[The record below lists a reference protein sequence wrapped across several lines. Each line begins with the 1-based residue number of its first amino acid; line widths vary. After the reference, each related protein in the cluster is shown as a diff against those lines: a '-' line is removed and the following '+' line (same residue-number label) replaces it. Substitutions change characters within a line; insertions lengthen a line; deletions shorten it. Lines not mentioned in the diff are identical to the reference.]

1 VSLCACPV
9 TSQVSADADG
19 DRLQCGAMKRAI
31 TLLALLVTVHVGAA
45 APSGTATAEGS
56 GRHIDR
62 ILAEV
67 PLIDG
72 HNDLPWEYRDRVK
85 NHLAQ
90 LDIGQDQSH
99 LAKPLHTDIAR
110 LRQGRIGAQFWSVYV
125 PVELK
130 GADAVLTTM
139 EQIDV
144 VHRLAATYPDVFE
157 LAYTADDITR
167 IHKSGKIASLI
178 GMEGGH
184 SIDNS
189 LAALREFY
197 RAGARYMTITHT
209 ASTAWADSE
218 SGAPLHNGLTP
229 FGKIVIGEMNRLGML
244 VDLSHVSPK
253 TMQDVLDVSLA
264 PVIFSH
270 SSTRALVDHPRN
282 VPDDVLQ
289 RLKDLDGVVMVSF
302 VPSFD
307 SDKARLHSADQS
319 AEEARL
325 KDLLRGDPQKVK
337 EALAKWNAANP
348 GPRAT
353 IADVADH
360 IEHVMNVAGVDHV
373 GIGGDFDGITS
384 TPAGL
389 ESVADYPKLFEELI
403 RRGHSD
409 DDLKKLAGL
418 NVLRVMKKAEA
429 VAARLQKERPPADA
443 LIGEVDK

>member
-1 VSLCACPV
+1 M
-9 TSQVSADADG
+9 
-19 DRLQCGAMKRAI
+19 RLRRTI
-31 TLLALLVTVHVGAA
+31 VVLILA
-45 APSGTATAEGS
+45 ATAALAQTAS
-56 GRHIDR
+56 RVDR
-62 ILAEV
+62 ILTEV

-72 HNDLPWEYRDRVK
+72 HNDLPWEYHERVK
-85 NHLAQ
+85 NHLAAI
-90 LDIGQDQSH
+90 DIAQDQSK

-110 LRQGRIGAQFWSVYV
+110 LRQGRLGAQFWSVYV

-130 GADAVLTTM
+130 GADAVVATM
-139 EQIDV
+139 NQIDV
-144 VHRLAATYPDVFE
+144 VHRLAAAYPETFE

-167 IHKSGKIASLI
+167 IHKSGRIASLI

-184 SIDNS
+184 SIANS
-189 LAALREFY
+189 LAALRELY
-197 RAGARYMTITHT
+197 RLGARYMTITHT
-209 ASTAWADSE
+209 ASTDWADSE

-253 TMQDVLDVSLA
+253 TMNDVLDVSAA

-270 SSTRALVDHPRN
+270 SSARALVDHPRN
-282 VPDDVLQ
+282 VPDDVLE
-289 RLKDLDGVVMVSF
+289 RLKDNDGVVMVTF

-307 SDKARLHSADQS
+307 SDKVRLHNADQS

-325 KDLLRGDPQKVK
+325 KDLLRGDAQKVK
-337 EALAKWNAANP
+337 EAMVKWDAANP
-348 GPRAT
+348 APRAT
-353 IADVADH
+353 IGDVADH
-360 IEHVMNVAGVDHV
+360 VEHVMKVAGVDHV
-373 GIGGDFDGITS
+373 GIGSDFDGITS

-389 ESVADYPKLFEELI
+389 ESVADYPRLFEELI

-409 DDLKKLAGL
+409 DELKKLAGL

-429 VAARLQKERPPADA
+429 VAARLQKERPAADA